1 MPSYQE
7 MSVKG
12 LRTRKHFGD
21 IDRSEIILLNHFAMP
36 HLPRPFKRSENR
48 VHQNYLLSIVI
59 ILQPRAIMGEVEYLK
74 KLEQFLFY
82 FLFFAIP
89 FQARKILY
97 YPGWY
102 FNEWQSVSVYATDL
116 ILLILFVFWAVGLK
130 SLKAFFFPGVY

>member
-1 MPSYQE
+1 
-7 MSVKG
+7 
-12 LRTRKHFGD
+12 
-21 IDRSEIILLNHFAMP
+21 
-36 HLPRPFKRSENR
+36 
-48 VHQNYLLSIVI
+48 
-59 ILQPRAIMGEVEYLK
+59 MGEVEYLK

-116 ILLILFVFWAVGLK
+116 ILLILFVFWAVGKRLRQSFFHRDDYFFLGVLAGGAV
-130 SLKAFFFPGVY
+130 SLKNSSDFFVGVSFWL